1 MRISAP
7 FIVCITLLIGN
18 SLAAP
23 IFIESSDEL
32 VARITHAEEA
42 AAVHAQIHQHVNP
55 KKNTSVFWSGE
66 YRDANGKMVSAG
78 DHARQQEKA
87 SGRETLEDHL
97 HSKGIHIPDRNPE
110 SRKLWLTASTVYAE
124 RSKGEVHTYLGTH
137 QSPHSVYNTLE
148 KPALMNNP
156 HVKKVTE
163 HQLPHGAKTIVKGH
177 RRR

>member
-1 MRISAP
+1 MRLSAP

-23 IFIESSDEL
+23 VFIESSDEL
-32 VARITHAEEA
+32 VARMTHAEEA
-42 AAVHAQIHQHVNP
+42 AAVHAQIHRDVNP
-55 KKNTSVFWSGE
+55 KKDTSVFWSGN
-66 YRDANGKMVSAG
+66 YPDANGKMVSVGA
-78 DHARQQEKA
+78 HARQQAKA

-110 SRKLWLTASTVYAE
+110 TRNLWLTASTVYAE
-124 RSKGEVHTYLGTH
+124 RSKGEVHTYLGSAV
-137 QSPHSVYNTLE
+137 SPKSVYNTLE

-163 HQLPHGAKTIVKGH
+163 HQMPHGAQTVVKGH
-177 RRR
+177 KKR